1 MAERVQPDY
10 PPSMSG
16 HGRLVAIHQ
25 PNFFPWLGYFDKL
38 ARADVFVLLDHVQF
52 QKKGGNW
59 ANRVQLLTGGDRAG
73 WVTAPVNRSYHGT
86 RPIRDVTID
95 DTRPWREKLLKTIV
109 ANYARAAH
117 FDEAFP
123 VVEELIGHP
132 SRRLAELNENAIR
145 RLAGEIGLPA
155 RPIVLSSSLEPA
167 GSGTDL
173 LIELVRAVD
182 GDAYLSGGG
191 AEGYLMPGK
200 FAAAG
205 VELRMQDFDHPIYQ
219 QGKGEFVAGLSVI
232 DPLLHLG
239 PEGTRHLVC

>member
-1 MAERVQPDY
+1 VAERVHLDRPLCT
-10 PPSMSG
+10 SG
-16 HGRLVAIHQ
+16 HRRLVAIHQ

-59 ANRVQLLTGGDRAG
+59 ANRAQLLTGGDRPG
-73 WVTAPVNRSYHGT
+73 WVTAPVDRSYHGIK
-86 RPIRDVTID
+86 PISEVVID
-95 DTRPWREKLLKTIV
+95 DTRPWRRKMLKTIV

-117 FDEAFP
+117 FEEAFP
-123 VVEELIGHP
+123 LVEELIGHP
-132 SRRLAELNENAIR
+132 SSRLAVLNENAIR
-145 RLAGEIGLPA
+145 RLAGAIGLPA
-155 RPIVLSSSLEPA
+155 RRIVLSSSLQPA

-191 AEGYLMPGK
+191 AEGYLQPDK
-200 FAAAG
+200 FEAAG
-205 VELRMQDFDHPIYQ
+205 VELRMQDFDHPVYL
-219 QGKGEFVAGLSVI
+219 QGRGEFVSGLSVI

-239 PEGTRHLVC
+239 PEGTRRLVW

>member
-1 MAERVQPDY
+1 MR
-10 PPSMSG
+10 G

-25 PNFFPWLGYFDKL
+25 PNFFPWLGYFEKL

-73 WVTAPVNRSYHGT
+73 WVTAPVDRSYHGT
-86 RPIRDVTID
+86 RPISEVAID
-95 DTRPWREKLLKTIV
+95 DTRPWRQKMLKTIV

-117 FDEAFP
+117 FEEAFP

-132 SRRLAELNENAIR
+132 SHRLAELNENAIR
-145 RLAGEIGLPA
+145 RLAGEIALPA

-182 GDAYLSGGG
+182 GDAYISGRG
-191 AEGYLMPGK
+191 AEGYLEPGK
-200 FAAAG
+200 FEAAG
-205 VELRMQDFDHPIYQ
+205 VELRMQDFDHPAYP
-219 QGKGEFVAGLSVI
+219 QGRGEFVAGLSVI
-232 DPLLHLG
+232 DSLLHLG
-239 PEGTRHLVC
+239 PEGTRQLVC